1 MLGVCLISAEAGKWG
16 MPGTGGVG
24 CPAQCPSG
32 ASLLEGVAVE
42 FIFQVALHYLLF
54 FLHWCSVS
62 LKEYLQTSADPC
74 KLQQV

>member
-42 FIFQVALHYLLF
+42 FIFQVALSLFVVLLA
-54 FLHWCSVS
+54 LV
-62 LKEYLQTSADPC
+62 
-74 KLQQV
+74 